1 LRGNLGRSQLVYIRL
16 GYRILGHHPAF
27 RSMNGMS
34 STICCVLVRSIAH
47 VSKQT
52 GSEQQKFYSII

>member
-1 LRGNLGRSQLVYIRL
+1 
-16 GYRILGHHPAF
+16 
-27 RSMNGMS
+27 MNGMS

-52 GSEQQKFYSII
+52 GSEQQNFIQLSEKVI